1 MGLSGGDDVD
11 GNKIMEKRPA
21 PALLVVDGNYFALV
35 WCDVSAFLV
44 RTIAYIFSVQTTMLS
59 LPRTFH

>member
-1 MGLSGGDDVD
+1 
-11 GNKIMEKRPA
+11 MEKRPA